1 MCYKDSIISP
11 SYLNLLEKTNYK
23 KNKQE
28 TVNKLKTA
36 CKKRAK
42 TK

>member
-23 KNKQE
+23 KKQE